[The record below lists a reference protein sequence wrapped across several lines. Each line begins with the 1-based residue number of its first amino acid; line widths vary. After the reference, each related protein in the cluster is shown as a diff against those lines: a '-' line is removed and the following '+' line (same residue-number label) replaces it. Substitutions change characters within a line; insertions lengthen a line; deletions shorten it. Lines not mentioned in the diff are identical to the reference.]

1 MPLPLAPVGE
11 QLTVKKVLAA
21 QEQRRHLE
29 SLGIAAGS
37 SLSLLSAAGGNVI
50 VKVRAPRLA
59 LDRGLAMKIIV

>member
-37 SLSLLSAAGGNVI
+37 SLSLLSAAGGSVI
-50 VKVRAPRLA
+50 VKVRASRLA
-59 LDRGLAMKIIV
+59 LDKGLAMKIIV

>member
-29 SLGIAAGS
+29 SLGIAAGWP
-37 SLSLLSAAGGNVI
+37 LSLFPAGGGNVI
-50 VKVRAPRLA
+50 VKVRASRLA
-59 LDRGLAMKIIV
+59 LDKGLAMKIIV